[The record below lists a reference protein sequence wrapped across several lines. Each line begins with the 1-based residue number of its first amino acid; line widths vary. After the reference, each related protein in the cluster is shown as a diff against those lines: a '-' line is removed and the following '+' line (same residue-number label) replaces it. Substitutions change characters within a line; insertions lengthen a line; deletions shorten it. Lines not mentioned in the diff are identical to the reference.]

1 MKTTVSRAGTGRAYR
16 RVVEGGVR
24 SPGQAWA
31 GAALAAAAV
40 VLFAFRDGGYDD
52 PGSWRAAIVAL
63 LAVCGLALVLGRPAR
78 PCRLALVALLGL
90 AAFSGWTALSALWS
104 SDPAA
109 SLVEAQ
115 RAALYV
121 ALVAAALAVGGWL
134 LPGTVAGIALV
145 CAYAVG
151 DRIVHGTPEFD
162 PFEGTLLHEPLGYAN
177 ALAGLTAI
185 GVAAV
190 AVLALRRRWRLP
202 AATLAALFLVTLAL
216 TGSRGGWFAALA
228 GCAVGLALALRRARL
243 AAAAGT
249 VAGLVLALALVLPA
263 GSLAH
268 EEAGRVG
275 DRAWYWHVA
284 WVQARDTPLAGRGA
298 GTFELAWLEQ
308 QPIGASVRDAHSLYL
323 ENLAELGLV
332 GLALLALALVP
343 PLLAASPRTAAAAGA
358 YTAFLVHAG
367 ADWDWEMPAV
377 TGAGLLCGAA
387 LLHSAYASAG
397 EVHYGPG
404 CGTHPPRRPP

>member
-1 MKTTVSRAGTGRAYR
+1 
-16 RVVEGGVR
+16 VVEGGVR

-40 VLFAFRDGGYDD
+40 LLFSFRDGGYDD
-52 PGSWRAAIVAL
+52 PRSWRAATVAL
-63 LAVCGLALVLGRPAR
+63 LAVCGLAFVLGRPAR
-78 PCRLALVALLGL
+78 PSRLALVTLLGL
-90 AAFSGWTALSALWS
+90 AAFAGWTALSALWS
-104 SDPAA
+104 SDPDA

-121 ALVAAALAVGGWL
+121 ALAAAALAVGGWL

-177 ALAGLTAI
+177 ALAGL
-185 GVAAV
+185 AAV
-190 AVLALRRRWRLP
+190 GLAAAVVLALRPRLRLP
-202 AATLAALFLVTLAL
+202 ATALAALFLVTLAL
-216 TGSRGGWFAALA
+216 SGSRGGWFAALA
-228 GCAVGLALALRRARL
+228 GCAVGLALAVRRARL
-243 AAAAGT
+243 AAVAGTAAG
-249 VAGLVLALALVLPA
+249 LLLALALVLPA
-263 GSLAH
+263 GSLAD
-268 EEAGRVG
+268 EESERVG

-284 WVQARDTPLAGRGA
+284 WAQARDTPLVGRGA

-323 ENLAELGLV
+323 ETLADLGLV
-332 GLALLALALVP
+332 GLALLVLALAP

-358 YTAFLVHAG
+358 YAAFLLHAG

-377 TGAGLLCGAA
+377 TIAGLLCGVA
-387 LLHSAYASAG
+387 LLHSAYARAG
-397 EVHYGPG
+397 PVHYGPG
-404 CGTHPPRRPP
+404 CGTHVRRRQP